1 MGTSDAST
9 MKTSDTGIDT
19 GISSTDDAIIP
30 TQQYYKNKKK
40 KPKKNAKKLES
51 SCIEDSKEK
60 DIKEKD
66 IKQDKIV
73 ESKPDVVLHKAV
85 DDIEEA
91 LHEAMKCVP
100 EAKLTETS
108 EVIEG
113 KVAKSKND
121 AWMDVVTESELTIDD
136 EEEWS
141 TPEISEFSS
150 LGSEKNVIS
159 KNRKDLEDCRDHQ
172 KLVEDVGNFDKKHET
187 EISKQYP
194 EVENTS
200 NIESSEQISSSLM
213 STSWPDD
220 DASIEEW
227 DIYMNEED
235 VDPVSESVFV
245 PVPSDRPSITVN
257 QPGSFANIV
266 LKGEPV
272 ISPEPVEEEKK
283 EYIYK
288 TPIIHVQDDTEP
300 SGERSENTEK
310 VDEEGFTE
318 FVSKKE
324 RYRRKTQSTS
334 LLSEEIEK
342 EIEDALN
349 KDQTI
354 DGISQNNDFK
364 DIQQNLD
371 NDVEETDV
379 ENEKIKSPMLSESRR
394 IKKSKSPKPK
404 KVKDV
409 RVYKDSKG
417 TEAEK

>member
-1 MGTSDAST
+1 MG
-9 MKTSDTGIDT
+9 
-19 GISSTDDAIIP
+19 
-30 TQQYYKNKKK
+30 
-40 KPKKNAKKLES
+40 
-51 SCIEDSKEK
+51 
-60 DIKEKD
+60 
-66 IKQDKIV
+66 
-73 ESKPDVVLHKAV
+73 
-85 DDIEEA
+85 
-91 LHEAMKCVP
+91 
-100 EAKLTETS
+100 
-108 EVIEG
+108 
-113 KVAKSKND
+113 
-121 AWMDVVTESELTIDD
+121 
-136 EEEWS
+136 
-141 TPEISEFSS
+141 
-150 LGSEKNVIS
+150 
-159 KNRKDLEDCRDHQ
+159 
-172 KLVEDVGNFDKKHET
+172 
-187 EISKQYP
+187 
-194 EVENTS
+194 
-200 NIESSEQISSSLM
+200 
-213 STSWPDD
+213 
-220 DASIEEW
+220 
-227 DIYMNEED
+227 D
-235 VDPVSESVFV
+235 VDPLSESVFV

-257 QPGSFANIV
+257 QPGSCANIV

-272 ISPEPVEEEKK
+272 ISPEPAEEEKK

-371 NDVEETDV
+371 NDIEETDV

-404 KVKDV
+404 KVKD
-409 RVYKDSKG
+409 DDASI
-417 TEAEK
+417 E